1 MFGLNLNNKL
11 INPETDKTIMYLAYI
26 ICKDNN
32 EAEKIATHLL
42 KKSLIACANMF
53 PIKSMY
59 WWSYRIARENETVV
73 IAKTTGKNF
82 KKVESEAKKIH
93 SYKIPCIMRL
103 DAKANKEYE
112 SWINSELKN
121 K

>member
-11 INPETDKTIMYLAYI
+11 INLKIGIISMVLAYI

-42 KKSLIACANMF
+42 KKRLIACANMF
-53 PIKSMY
+53 SIKSMY
-59 WWSYRIARENETVV
+59 WWNHRIARENETVV

-112 SWINSELKN
+112 SWINSELKD